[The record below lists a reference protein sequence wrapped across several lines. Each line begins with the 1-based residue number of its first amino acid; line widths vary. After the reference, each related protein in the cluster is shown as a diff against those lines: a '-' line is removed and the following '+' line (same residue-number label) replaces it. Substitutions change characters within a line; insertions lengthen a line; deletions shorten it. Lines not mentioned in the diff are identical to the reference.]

1 MPIAG
6 TGIVPPAGPIF
17 NELNATTRRAFTRKL
32 VVQMYYASPSLFYNL
47 GNSQTAAGGLSQV
60 SVDLQGQS
68 MVQAAF
74 TGWGGGF
81 QSPSIIPGIQA
92 GQWNLAF
99 MVIPIPIPFGEDVVQ
114 ATDRVVSVLKAR
126 FNDAYAVSRQL
137 MSSLQY
143 TNNTGNSLYP
153 DSFVSAFDNGT
164 NVPTYGGINRNAQGN
179 QNYQG
184 QYINLAAGT
193 WATPFTAG
201 ATRAA
206 MQALILYIT
215 TQAGGEPPTYGVM
228 NPGDFATLNNSFV
241 GFEQAFID
249 PGKNYTMDTPIR
261 SSFPNLNVSGVPIF
275 ADYFVPKGSVFFS
288 NVKYT
293 TFYVSEDLFFEFS
306 GFKSLIPLNQ
316 IGQQGVIVCGYDLI
330 SVKSVSGAWC
340 YGLPGAAF

>member
-32 VVQMYYASPSLFYNL
+32 VVQMYFASPSLFYML
-47 GNSQTAAGGLSQV
+47 GNAQTAAGGLSQV
-60 SVDLQGQS
+60 TVDLQGQS

-137 MSSLQY
+137 MATLAYS
-143 TNNTGNSLYP
+143 NNSANPLYP
-153 DSFVSAFDNGT
+153 DSFLSAFDNGT
-164 NVPTYGGINRNAQGN
+164 NFPTYGGINRNAQGN

-193 WATPFTAG
+193 WATPFASG
-201 ATRAA
+201 ATRKA
-206 MQALILYIT
+206 MQALLMYVT
-215 TQAGGEPPTYGVM
+215 TQAGGEAPTYGVM
-228 NPGDFATLNNSFV
+228 NPGDFATFNNDFV
-241 GFEQAFID
+241 GQEQVFVD
-249 PGKNYTMDTPIR
+249 PGKSYSMDTPVR
-261 SSFPNLNVSGVPIF
+261 TSFPNLNVSGVPIF
-275 ADYFVPKGSVFFS
+275 ADYFCPKGSVFFV
-288 NVKYT
+288 NTKYT
-293 TFYVSEDLFFEFS
+293 AFYVSEDLFFEFS

-330 SVKSVSGAWC
+330 STKSKSGAWC
-340 YGLPGAAF
+340 YNLPGATF

>member
-6 TGIVPPAGPIF
+6 TGIVPPAGPIY
-17 NELNATTRRAFTRKL
+17 NELNSTTRRAFCRKL
-32 VVQMYYASPSLFYNL
+32 VVQIYFASPSLFYNL
-47 GNSQTAAGGLSQV
+47 GNAQTAAGGLSQV
-60 SVDLQGQS
+60 TVDLQGQS
-68 MVQAAF
+68 MVQAQF

-114 ATDRVVSVLKAR
+114 ASDRVVSVLKAR

-137 MSSLQY
+137 MAKLLY
-143 TNNTGNSLYP
+143 TNNTANPLYP

-164 NVPTYGGINRNAQGN
+164 NVATYGGINRNAPGN
-179 QNYQG
+179 AAYQG
-184 QYINLAAGT
+184 QYINLAAGS
-193 WATPFTAG
+193 WATPFTSG

-206 MQALILYIT
+206 MQALILYIS
-215 TQAGGEPPTYGVM
+215 TQAGGEAPTYGVM
-228 NPGDFATLNNSFV
+228 NPGDFATLNNDFV
-241 GFEQAFID
+241 GTERAFVD
-249 PGKNYTMDTPIR
+249 PGKSYTMDTPLR
-261 SSFPNLNVSGVPIF
+261 SSFPNLNISGVPVF
-275 ADYFVPKGSVFFS
+275 ADYFCPKGSVFFS

-293 TFYVSEDLFFEFS
+293 TIFVSEDLFFEFS

-316 IGQQGVIVCGYDLI
+316 IGQQGVVVSGYDLI
-330 SVKSVSGAWC
+330 SVKSSSGAWC